1 MNKDIADIIVDKI
14 AGLAWV
20 EKYAGLT
27 RPITISQPNPNGATT
42 PVKKTF
48 PVACNV
54 TPEECDK
61 KGLYND
67 LMPNSK
73 YKSVMYFEDFGINIT
88 GSDAHYINCQSTLR
102 LVCWLNGKKLGYDGC
117 GISSIAVMGILKV
130 FAGMFNPF
138 NEGNFVKIKIGAVS
152 EAPKEPQIFT
162 KYSYDESASQLLMY
176 PFDYFA
182 LNLRVDFSI
191 PFNCITDFEVLPEQ
205 C

>member
-1 MNKDIADIIVDKI
+1 MNKEIADIILGKI
-14 AGLAWV
+14 DGLAWM

-27 RPITISQPNPNGATT
+27 RPITISQPNPNGTT
-42 PVKKTF
+42 PIKKMF
-48 PVACNV
+48 PIACNV
-54 TPEECDK
+54 TPEECTTDK
-61 KGLYND
+61 YHD

-73 YKSVMYFEDFGINIT
+73 YRSVLYFEDLGTNIT
-88 GSDAHYINCQSTLR
+88 GSDARYVNCQSTLR

-117 GISSIAVMGILKV
+117 GISAIASMSILKV

-138 NEGNFVKIKIGAVS
+138 NEGNFVNIKIGAIN

-162 KYSYDESASQLLMY
+162 KYGYDESASQFLMY

-182 LNLRVDFSI
+182 MNIRVDFSI
-191 PFNCITDFEVLPEQ
+191 PFNCITDFELLPEQ